1 MKTVQFLIEK
11 VDDGYTAYAKDYSI
25 LTEADT
31 LKEVYEEAEEAFEI
45 QLEETKEN
53 REDFQLE
60 FKYDFATLFEVY
72 RVVNVAALGERI
84 GINRSLI
91 SQYINGTKT
100 PSLKQKQKIEEGLHD
115 FAKELLKF
123 SFA

>member
-11 VDDGYTAYAKDYSI
+11 VEDGYTAYAKDYSI

-31 LKEVYEEAEEAFEI
+31 LKEVYEEAEEALEV
-45 QLEETKEN
+45 QLEETGES

-60 FKYDFATLFEVY
+60 FKYDFPTLFEVY
-72 RVVNVAALGERI
+72 RVVNVAALSERI
-84 GINRSLI
+84 GINKSLI
-91 SQYINGTKT
+91 SQYINGKKE
-100 PSLKQKQKIEEGLHD
+100 PSVKQKQKIENGLHD
-115 FAKELLKF
+115 FARELLKF